1 MTTRHVRTLGLAA
14 LLLVAACDEVTPP
27 DALPPS
33 IDAQLRQSLRQWNV
47 VPIGPM
53 PGQSPALVALGQALM
68 FDKILSGN
76 RDIACATCHQP
87 SEHTTDG
94 LSLAVGTGGTG
105 LGPSRT
111 LGAGRQFVPRNAPSL
126 LNTGLGLFYV
136 FWDGRIARFGT
147 GSGAFQTPAGTA
159 LPPGLPNVLAA
170 QAMFPVTNRREMRGE
185 PGDLDVFGNPNEL
198 AQFGDSQWVEM
209 WHAVMQRLLAIPE
222 YVTLFNAA
230 FPGTATNQLGFQ
242 DAATALAAFQMAAA
256 TKTNS
261 PFDRYLARDDAA
273 LSVEAKRGALIFFGT
288 SGTPG
293 IPAPPNSQARCATC
307 HSGPFLGGGEFANTG
322 VPQLGPGVGAG
333 APLDLGRGELID
345 NNPFYRFTFRVT
357 PLRNVELTAPYFHD
371 GVYPTLEA
379 VVRHYNDVSRAL
391 RGFDVS
397 QLAPAVRDQYHGD
410 AATLDTILA
419 TLDFRVRTPLNL
431 TDGEIADLVAFLKSL
446 TDPAARDLSALVPPR
461 VPSGLPVQE

>member
-1 MTTRHVRTLGLAA
+1 MMLRHVRTLGLAA
-14 LLLVAACDEVTPP
+14 LVLASACDEKTPP
-27 DALPPS
+27 TGLPPS
-33 IDAQLRQSLRQWNV
+33 IDAQLRQTLQQWGV

-53 PGQSPALVALGQALM
+53 PPQNPALVALGRALM

-87 SEHTTDG
+87 SEHLGDG
-94 LSLAVGTGGTG
+94 LSLAIGTGGTG
-105 LGPSRT
+105 LGPTRT
-111 LGAGRQFVPRNAPSL
+111 LGPGRQFVPRNAPSL
-126 LNTGLGLFYV
+126 LNGGLGMFYV
-136 FWDGRIARFGT
+136 FWDGRISRFGA
-147 GSGAFQTPAGTA
+147 GPGAFTTPAGTA
-159 LPPGLPNVLAA
+159 LPPVPNILAA

-198 AQFGDSQWVEM
+198 AQIGDSQWADI
-209 WHAVMQRLLAIPE
+209 WRAVMRRLLAIPE
-222 YVTLFNAA
+222 YVTMFNAA
-230 FPGTATNQLGFQ
+230 FPDTPPSQLGFQ
-242 DAATALAAFQMAAA
+242 HAATAIAAFQMNAL

-273 LSVEAKRGALIFFGT
+273 LSADAKRGALVFFGNLG
-288 SGTPG
+288 SDDPR
-293 IPAPPNSQARCATC
+293 SARCATC
-307 HSGPFLGGGEFANTG
+307 HNGPFLGGRDFANTG

-333 APLDLGRGELID
+333 VPLDLGRGELP
-345 NNPFYRFTFRVT
+345 NNQFYRFAFRVA

-379 VVRHYNDVSRAL
+379 VVRHYSDIPRAL
-391 RGFDVS
+391 GGFDVS

-410 AATLDTILA
+410 AATLDSVIA

-431 TDGEIADLVAFLKSL
+431 TDAEVAQLVAFLKSL
-446 TDPAARDLSALVPPR
+446 TDPAARDLGALVPTR